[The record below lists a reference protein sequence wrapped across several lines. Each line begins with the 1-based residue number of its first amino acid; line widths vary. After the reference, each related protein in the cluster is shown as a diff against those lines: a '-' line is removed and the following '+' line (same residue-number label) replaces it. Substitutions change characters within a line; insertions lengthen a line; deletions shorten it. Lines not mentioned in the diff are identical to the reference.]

1 MASPKTLEAL
11 AELAD
16 IPFSELCEYEEDL
29 FMGLMAEKQ
38 VAATAQHRL
47 RKKFRDLKAGKQHT
61 TAQQRFEGFFARV
74 GGADSLAG
82 LQHVPVST
90 LPVALSFLRGAPG
103 APSEAALDRATGVAY
118 AKADAML
125 AAGGAPQPL
134 TRDEIAAANLYTQDG
149 WAGGSPRNLFGPLN
163 AALRSEAPPD
173 VKLYWG
179 YIRLLQHTLF
189 KLPKDESGTLFR
201 GIKLSWPGALPP
213 HSQEAQKR
221 GGGLKSSA
229 RRMNGRQAE
238 RTLHVTKCLDREA
251 M

>member
-38 VAATAQHRL
+38 VAVTAQHRL

-61 TAQQRFEGFFARV
+61 TAQQKFEGFFARV

-103 APSEAALDRATGVAY
+103 APSEAALDRATAVAY
-118 AKADAML
+118 AKADALL
-125 AAGGAPQPL
+125 AAGAEPHSL
-134 TRDEIAAANLYTQDG
+134 TRDEVAAANMYTQDG
-149 WAGGSPRNLFGPLN
+149 
-163 AALRSEAPPD
+163 
-173 VKLYWG
+173 
-179 YIRLLQHTLF
+179 
-189 KLPKDESGTLFR
+189 
-201 GIKLSWPGALPP
+201 
-213 HSQEAQKR
+213 
-221 GGGLKSSA
+221 
-229 RRMNGRQAE
+229 
-238 RTLHVTKCLDREA
+238 
-251 M
+251 